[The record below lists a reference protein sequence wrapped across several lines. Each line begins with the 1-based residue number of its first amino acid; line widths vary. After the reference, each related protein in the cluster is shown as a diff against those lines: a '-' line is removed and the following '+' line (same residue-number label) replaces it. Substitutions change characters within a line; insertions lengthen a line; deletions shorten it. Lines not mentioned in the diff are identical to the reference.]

1 MADNGTMAAYA
12 ANIEKYR
19 QMVGDLGGNAMLPG
33 FMAHLPDR
41 AAVLDF
47 GCGVGDSAARM
58 QAAGH
63 DVTCIDASPEMAV
76 TAKEVFGLDVR
87 RQSFDEL
94 DDVAAFDAIW
104 ASFSLLHVPKA
115 IMPDILTRMCRALRS
130 DGIAYIGLK
139 QGVGEQRDDFGRFY
153 AYYEE
158 DELTG
163 LVNGAGLS
171 VFATERDRTAGMS
184 GKIEPCLHITARKTE
199 ASP

>member
-12 ANIEKYR
+12 ANIEKYQ

-76 TAKEVFGLDVR
+76 AAKEVFGLDVR
-87 RQSFDEL
+87 RQSFDQL
-94 DDVAAFDAIW
+94 DDVAAFDAI
-104 ASFSLLHVPKA
+104 
-115 IMPDILTRMCRALRS
+115 
-130 DGIAYIGLK
+130 
-139 QGVGEQRDDFGRFY
+139 
-153 AYYEE
+153 
-158 DELTG
+158 
-163 LVNGAGLS
+163 
-171 VFATERDRTAGMS
+171 
-184 GKIEPCLHITARKTE
+184 
-199 ASP
+199 

>member
-63 DVTCIDASPEMAV
+63 DVTCIDASPEMAMA
-76 TAKEVFGLDVR
+76 AKEFFGLDVR
-87 RQSFDEL
+87 QQSFDEL
-94 DDVAAFDAIW
+94 EDVATFDAIW
-104 ASFSLLHVPKA
+104 ASFSLLHASKSA
-115 IMPDILTRMCRALRS
+115 MPGILARMYRALRD

-139 QGVGEQRDDFGRFY
+139 QGIGEQRDDFGRFY

-158 DELTG
+158 DELIG
-163 LVNGAGLS
+163 LVSGAGMT
-171 VFATERDRTAGMS
+171 VVATDRNVMAGMS
-184 GKIEPCLHITARKTE
+184 GRIEPCLHITARKT
-199 ASP
+199 

>member
-63 DVTCIDASPEMAV
+63 DVTCIDASPEMAA
-76 TAKEVFGLDVR
+76 TAKEIFGLDVR

-104 ASFSLLHVPKA
+104 ASFSLLHASKSA
-115 IMPDILTRMCRALRS
+115 MPGILARMYRALRD

-139 QGVGEQRDDFGRFY
+139 QGIGEQRDDFGRFY

-158 DELTG
+158 DELIG
-163 LVNGAGLS
+163 LVSGAGMT
-171 VFATERDRTAGMS
+171 VVATDRNVMAGMS
-184 GKIEPCLHITARKTE
+184 GRIEPCLHITARKT
-199 ASP
+199 